1 MNLRSCFITGL
12 LVALATLTAAFA
24 ADVGEKSTTGQ
35 RPVSREVP
43 LIVPNY
49 LADQDFFQASH
60 TLHDSGRVQQV
71 YNASEFWTGPILI
84 RGFYWRP
91 SADTNY
97 GFRFQTVLTNFQVN
111 LSTTSAQ
118 ADQLSSTFADNIGP
132 DETVVF
138 QGKTRI
144 ASRFKPGPG
153 NTRQF
158 DIFVRFKH
166 PFFYDPAQGNL
177 LVDIRNFQFSGAAYV
192 SEFGGSD
199 GGSRAVAFDP
209 NATTADFT
217 DTGVDVLKVVFTR
230 VRAR

>member
-1 MNLRSCFITGL
+1 MILRSCFITGL
-12 LVALATLTAAFA
+12 FAAVAISTASFA
-24 ADVGEKSTTGQ
+24 ADVGENAATVQ
-35 RPVSREVP
+35 RPVPRDVP
-43 LIVPNY
+43 LIIPNY

-91 SADTNY
+91 CADPTY

-153 NTRQF
+153 NTKKF
-158 DIFVRFKH
+158 DVFVRFKH
-166 PFFYDPAQGNL
+166 PFLYDPAQGNL
-177 LVDIRNFQFSGAAYV
+177 LVDIRNFQVSGAAFV
-192 SEFGGSD
+192 SEFGGTD

-209 NATTADFT
+209 NAATADFT
-217 DTGVDVLKVVFTR
+217 DTGVDVIKVVFTR
-230 VRAR
+230 ARNR